1 MLINEKRN
9 DNRMKYF
16 KNNIIYFLLCWLFLG
31 YYNYIYL
38 VGSLYSCICLYFF
51 FKFGYLVLKK
61 KVYVFER
68 EILDFFFFEWVF
80 NFWFIFIYWYMEIV
94 LL

>member
-61 KVYVFER
+61 NSLCFWKR
-68 EILDFFFFEWVF
+68 NIGFFFFWMSF
-80 NFWFIFIYWYMEIV
+80 
-94 LL
+94 